1 MAERKPRRADIGVFT
16 GTTFLQI
23 VPPPSEPGMLYVM
36 PPGALIWHN
45 ADNAARTFV
54 MEMRKG
60 GLAIEFF
67 NTELGAG
74 EGFAWPFEIVIAND
88 FDGVWGKVTASPT
101 TEPTWQYHGRLEA
114 DFAPERII

>member
-16 GTTFLQI
+16 GTEFLQI

-74 EGFAWPFEIVIAND
+74 EGFAAAEQRQVAGIVVALELA
-88 FDGVWGKVTASPT
+88 GAQRTA
-101 TEPTWQYHGRLEA
+101 
-114 DFAPERII
+114 